1 MDYPSKQAASGLRV
15 ALTTLGCK
23 VNQYES
29 SVLAGEFAKRGYEVV
44 PFSTLADIYVINTCT
59 VTGRSDYQARQLI
72 RRASRRNPRATIV
85 ATGCYAQ
92 VAPQEIASMPEV
104 ALIVGSAEKMS
115 LPDRIEA
122 IVAGGCQVQ
131 VGNISEVRE
140 MDFHAAPSFPGH
152 TRAFLKIQDGC
163 DACCSYCIVPRAR
176 GRSRSLPLPDVLEE
190 IQHHGRSGY
199 QEVVLTGIHLG
210 AYGKELTPTV
220 DLLDILKV
228 VEKETPIARLRMS
241 SLEPGEVTD
250 ELIDFA
256 SVSRIVCPHFHI
268 PLQSGDDAVLSA
280 MKRTYDSRFFRA
292 LIHKIRAELPR
303 AAIGVDIMTGFP
315 GEDEAAFRNTLNLIE
330 DLPVTYLHVF
340 PYSKRPGTSAAVM
353 AGQVGE
359 GVKKERAE
367 TLRQLGAWKKGAFAR
382 LFVGTEMTVLIEGR
396 EGKKKENMQ
405 GLTDNYLTVV
415 IDRGDPGLVNRLV
428 SVLITDEKD
437 GQLSG
442 EVIHA

>member
-1 MDYPSKQAASGLRV
+1 MDYPDKRPPSGPRV

-29 SVLAGEFAKRGYEVV
+29 SALAGEFAKRGYEVV
-44 PFSTLADIYVINTCT
+44 PFSALADIYVINTCT

-72 RRASRRNPRATIV
+72 RQASRRNPLAIVV

-92 VAPQEIASMPEV
+92 VAPQEMASMPEV

-115 LPDRIEA
+115 LPDRIET
-122 IVAGGCQVQ
+122 IVAGRCRVQ
-131 VGNISEVRE
+131 VGNIAQVRE
-140 MDFHAAPSFPGH
+140 MDFQAAPSFPGH

-190 IQHHGRSGY
+190 IRRLGRSGY

-210 AYGKELTPTV
+210 AYGKDLTPAV
-220 DLLDILKV
+220 DLLDILMI
-228 VEKETPIARLRMS
+228 VEKELPVARVRLS

-256 SVSRIVCPHFHI
+256 AVSRIVCPHFHI

-280 MKRTYDSRFFRA
+280 MQRTYDSRFFRE
-292 LIHKIRAELPR
+292 LIHKIRAKLPR
-303 AAIGVDIMTGFP
+303 AAIGIDVMTGFP
-315 GEDEAAFRNTLNLIE
+315 GEDEAGFRNTFNLIE

-340 PYSKRPGTSAAVM
+340 PYSKRPGTAAAIM

-359 GVKKERAE
+359 KVKKERAE
-367 TLRQLGAWKKGAFAR
+367 ELRWLGTRKKGAFAR
-382 LFVGTEMTVLIEGR
+382 SFVGTEITVLIEGR
-396 EGKKKENMQ
+396 EGKKREKMQ

-415 IDRGDPGLVNRLV
+415 IDRADPGLVNRLV
-428 SVLITDEKD
+428 TVLITDEEN
-437 GQLSG
+437 GQLRG
-442 EVIHA
+442 RVIHA